1 MRNMKKKFSV
11 LMSVFALL
19 MAMQANAQIEKHQA
33 TFIYNFTRLVQWPE
47 FYKEPAFILGVLG
60 SNEAITKEL
69 KVSAGERT
77 VAGKVIQIVEF
88 SSVADI
94 NKCHLLFVPNSE
106 RVQLNRAVAALSNQP
121 VLIVTENQGRQPAGS
136 IINFSVEDGKLGI
149 RLDEELAEAK
159 KLLVSRQLAN
169 FSR

>member
-1 MRNMKKKFSV
+1 MMKKITF
-11 LMSVFALL
+11 LLSVFALT
-19 MAMQANAQIEKHQA
+19 MAMQANAQLEKHQA

-47 FYKEPAFILGVLG
+47 FYKDPAFILGVLG
-60 SNEAITKEL
+60 SNEAITQEL
-69 KVSAGERT
+69 RASLGDRT
-77 VAGKVIQIVEF
+77 VAGKQIQIVEF
-88 SSVADI
+88 ASAAELT
-94 NKCHLLFVPNSE
+94 KCHLLFVPNSKSG
-106 RVQLNRAVAALSNQP
+106 QLNRAVAALSNQP
-121 VLIVTENQGRQPAGS
+121 ALIVTEHQGRQPAGS

>member
-1 MRNMKKKFSV
+1 MKKKIATLV
-11 LMSVFALL
+11 SVFALL
-19 MAMQANAQIEKHQA
+19 ATMQANAQLERHQA

-69 KVSAGERT
+69 KASMGDRT
-77 VAGKVIQIVEF
+77 VAGKEIQIIEF
-88 SSVADI
+88 ASANSID
-94 NKCHLLFVPNSE
+94 KCHLLFVPNGRSG
-106 RVQLNRAVAALSNQP
+106 QLNQAVAALSNQP
-121 VLIVTENQGRQPAGS
+121 ALIVTEQQGRQPAGS

-149 RLDEELAEAK
+149 RLNEELAEAK